1 MYLNTWILEYKILQ
15 KKFTLNPQ
23 NWTIEKREII
33 FVSWFLND
41 LSSFSIKL
49 RGKNKTKIWNSAL
62 LKNFSKLYGSGSAS
76 KLNGS

>member
-1 MYLNTWILEYKILQ
+1 MYLNTWIQ
-15 KKFTLNPQ
+15 NTAKKNLLSIPKTELLK
-23 NWTIEKREII
+23 KREII
-33 FVSWFLND
+33 FTSWFLNG